1 MHIPS
6 ATVLPVPSQVN
17 EGSMSHQ
24 TPNTT
29 EELRRSYLKRTGE
42 LTDQKKAVQKLKAF
56 WEDFLTQAS
65 RISAQTEDDLLFS
78 MGQLEGD
85 DLARL
90 KGALADVVD
99 ARVET
104 RNFIMREIEEAQ
116 EEETRLH
123 KRIEELD
130 EEYAY
135 ERKRLQM
142 LYEGQKE

>member
-1 MHIPS
+1 
-6 ATVLPVPSQVN
+6 
-17 EGSMSHQ
+17 MSHQ

-65 RISAQTEDDLLFS
+65 RISAQTEDDLLLS

-104 RNFIMREIEEAQ
+104 RNLIMREMEEAQ

-142 LYEGQKE
+142 LYEEQKE

>member
-1 MHIPS
+1 
-6 ATVLPVPSQVN
+6 
-17 EGSMSHQ
+17 MSHQ
-24 TPNTT
+24 TPNTI
-29 EELRRSYLKRTGE
+29 EKLRRSYLKRTGE

-90 KGALADVVD
+90 KEALADVVD

-142 LYEGQKE
+142 LYEEQKE

>member
-1 MHIPS
+1 
-6 ATVLPVPSQVN
+6 
-17 EGSMSHQ
+17 MSHQ

-29 EELRRSYLKRTGE
+29 EKLRRSYLKRTGE

-104 RNFIMREIEEAQ
+104 RNLIMREIEEAQ
-116 EEETRLH
+116 KEETRLH

-142 LYEGQKE
+142 LYEEQKE

>member
-1 MHIPS
+1 
-6 ATVLPVPSQVN
+6 
-17 EGSMSHQ
+17 MSRQ
-24 TPNTT
+24 TPNTI
-29 EELRRSYLKRTGE
+29 EELRRSYLRSREE

-56 WEDFLTQAS
+56 WEDFLTQSS
-65 RISAQTEDDLLFS
+65 RSSAQTEDDLLFS

-104 RNFIMREIEEAQ
+104 RNLIMREIEEAQ

>member
-1 MHIPS
+1 
-6 ATVLPVPSQVN
+6 
-17 EGSMSHQ
+17 MSHQ

-90 KGALADVVD
+90 KGVLADVVD

-104 RNFIMREIEEAQ
+104 RNLIMREIEEAQ
-116 EEETRLH
+116 KEETRLH

-142 LYEGQKE
+142 LYEEQKE

>member
-1 MHIPS
+1 MKE
-6 ATVLPVPSQVN
+6 V
-17 EGSMSHQ
+17 MSRQ
-24 TPNTT
+24 TPNTI
-29 EELRRSYLKRTGE
+29 EELRSAYLKRTGE

-104 RNFIMREIEEAQ
+104 RNLIMREIEEAQ

-123 KRIEELD
+123 KRIGELD

>member
-1 MHIPS
+1 
-6 ATVLPVPSQVN
+6 
-17 EGSMSHQ
+17 MSRQ
-24 TPNTT
+24 TPNTI
-29 EELRRSYLKRTGE
+29 EKLRRSYLKRTGE

-104 RNFIMREIEEAQ
+104 RNLIMREMEEAQ

-135 ERKRLQM
+135 ERKRLQV
-142 LYEGQKE
+142 LHEEQKE

>member
-1 MHIPS
+1 
-6 ATVLPVPSQVN
+6 
-17 EGSMSHQ
+17 MSHQ
-24 TPNTT
+24 TPNTI

-42 LTDQKKAVQKLKAF
+42 LTDQKQAVQKLKAF

-104 RNFIMREIEEAQ
+104 RNLIMREIEEAQ

-123 KRIEELD
+123 KRIGELD

-135 ERKRLQM
+135 ERRRLQM
-142 LYEGQKE
+142 LHERREE

>member
-1 MHIPS
+1 
-6 ATVLPVPSQVN
+6 
-17 EGSMSHQ
+17 MSRQ
-24 TPNTT
+24 TPNTI
-29 EELRRSYLKRTGE
+29 EKLRRSYLKRTGE

-56 WEDFLTQAS
+56 WENFLTQAS
-65 RISAQTEDDLLFS
+65 RISAQTEDDLLLS

-104 RNFIMREIEEAQ
+104 RNLIMREMEEAQ

-135 ERKRLQM
+135 ERKRLQV
-142 LYEGQKE
+142 LHEEQKE

>member
-1 MHIPS
+1 
-6 ATVLPVPSQVN
+6 
-17 EGSMSHQ
+17 
-24 TPNTT
+24 
-29 EELRRSYLKRTGE
+29 
-42 LTDQKKAVQKLKAF
+42 
-56 WEDFLTQAS
+56 
-65 RISAQTEDDLLFS
+65 

-104 RNFIMREIEEAQ
+104 RNLIMREIEEAQ

>member
-1 MHIPS
+1 
-6 ATVLPVPSQVN
+6 
-17 EGSMSHQ
+17 MSRQ
-24 TPNTT
+24 TPNTI
-29 EELRRSYLKRTGE
+29 EELRSAYLKRTGE
-42 LTDQKKAVQKLKAF
+42 LTDQKQAVQKLKTF

-90 KGALADVVD
+90 KGVLADVVD

-104 RNFIMREIEEAQ
+104 RNLIMREMEEAQ

-142 LYEGQKE
+142 LHERQKE

>member
-1 MHIPS
+1 
-6 ATVLPVPSQVN
+6 
-17 EGSMSHQ
+17 MSHQ

-90 KGALADVVD
+90 KGVLADVVD

-104 RNFIMREIEEAQ
+104 RNLIMREIEEAQ
-116 EEETRLH
+116 KEETRLH

>member
-65 RISAQTEDDLLFS
+65 RISAQTEDDLLLS

-104 RNFIMREIEEAQ
+104 RNLIMREMEEAQ

-142 LYEGQKE
+142 LYEEQKE

>member
-1 MHIPS
+1 
-6 ATVLPVPSQVN
+6 
-17 EGSMSHQ
+17 MSHQ

-142 LYEGQKE
+142 LYEEQKE

>member
-1 MHIPS
+1 
-6 ATVLPVPSQVN
+6 
-17 EGSMSHQ
+17 MSHQ
-24 TPNTT
+24 TPNTI

-42 LTDQKKAVQKLKAF
+42 FTDQKQAVQKLKAF

-104 RNFIMREIEEAQ
+104 RNLIMREMEEAQ

-142 LYEGQKE
+142 LYEEQKE

>member
-1 MHIPS
+1 
-6 ATVLPVPSQVN
+6 
-17 EGSMSHQ
+17 MSRQ
-24 TPNTT
+24 TPNTI
-29 EELRRSYLKRTGE
+29 EKLRRSYLKRTGE

-65 RISAQTEDDLLFS
+65 RISAQTEDDLLLS

-104 RNFIMREIEEAQ
+104 RNLIMREMEEAQ

-135 ERKRLQM
+135 ERKRLQV
-142 LYEGQKE
+142 LHEEQKE

>member
-1 MHIPS
+1 
-6 ATVLPVPSQVN
+6 
-17 EGSMSHQ
+17 MSHQ

-85 DLARL
+85 DLARF

-104 RNFIMREIEEAQ
+104 RNLIMREIEEAQ

-142 LYEGQKE
+142 LYEEQKE

>member
-1 MHIPS
+1 
-6 ATVLPVPSQVN
+6 
-17 EGSMSHQ
+17 MSRQ
-24 TPNTT
+24 TPNTI
-29 EELRRSYLKRTGE
+29 EKLRRSYLKRTGE

-56 WEDFLTQAS
+56 WENFLTQAS
-65 RISAQTEDDLLFS
+65 RISAQTEDDLLLS

-104 RNFIMREIEEAQ
+104 RNLIMREMEEAQ

-135 ERKRLQM
+135 ERTRLQV
-142 LYEGQKE
+142 LHEEQKE

>member
-1 MHIPS
+1 
-6 ATVLPVPSQVN
+6 
-17 EGSMSHQ
+17 MSRQ
-24 TPNTT
+24 TPNTI
-29 EELRRSYLKRTGE
+29 EKLRRSYLKRTGE

-90 KGALADVVD
+90 KEALADVVD

-142 LYEGQKE
+142 LYEEQKE

>member
-1 MHIPS
+1 
-6 ATVLPVPSQVN
+6 
-17 EGSMSHQ
+17 MSHQ
-24 TPNTT
+24 TPNTI
-29 EELRRSYLKRTGE
+29 EELRRSYLRSREE

-56 WEDFLTQAS
+56 WEDFLTQSS
-65 RISAQTEDDLLFS
+65 RSSAQTEDDLLFS

-104 RNFIMREIEEAQ
+104 RNLIMREIEEAQ

>member
-1 MHIPS
+1 
-6 ATVLPVPSQVN
+6 
-17 EGSMSHQ
+17 MSHQ
-24 TPNTT
+24 TPNTI

-42 LTDQKKAVQKLKAF
+42 FTDQKQAVQKLKAF
-56 WEDFLTQAS
+56 WEDFHTQAS

-90 KGALADVVD
+90 KEALADVVD

>member
-1 MHIPS
+1 
-6 ATVLPVPSQVN
+6 
-17 EGSMSHQ
+17 MSRQ
-24 TPNTT
+24 TPNTI
-29 EELRRSYLKRTGE
+29 EKLRRSYLKRTGE

-85 DLARL
+85 DLARF

-104 RNFIMREIEEAQ
+104 RNLIMREIEEAQ

-142 LYEGQKE
+142 LYEEQKE

>member
-1 MHIPS
+1 
-6 ATVLPVPSQVN
+6 
-17 EGSMSHQ
+17 MSRQ
-24 TPNTT
+24 TPNTI
-29 EELRRSYLKRTGE
+29 EELRSAYLKRTGE

-104 RNFIMREIEEAQ
+104 RNLIMREIEEAQ

-123 KRIEELD
+123 KRIGELD